1 MNGNTDTQRIFDATN
16 GGQDIIIH
24 YYPEAAA
31 CIGKRGA
38 KFRIR
43 SEKTPS
49 ASMKEMNGIWIVTDF
64 GGDGK
69 AHNGIDVC
77 MKEEGVSF
85 PEAIRIL
92 QARYNITSESGVVQ
106 VPKASYSSRPATEE
120 ETDGEWYFDQGEL
133 SETHLKEI
141 FARYVYS
148 KTTRNGTIQ
157 HRSWD
162 DLRKVCDR
170 YHLKALNAYTII
182 KDRKAHTYTAGPDYP
197 MFIYNFESWQKIYQ
211 PRHQDKSRRFM
222 YHGNKPGDHINGL
235 RQLQAAVEEKYKPE
249 QEGNE
254 EESEK
259 TKKGSKFDQ
268 VFLISGDRDA
278 LNLAALGQWPVWLN
292 SETATLSRGQWAT
305 LQGLCKKLINVPDI
319 DDTGKRQ
326 AHELNMQYLELHTLE
341 LPEELRRHKDFRG
354 NPCKDL
360 RDYLQHYNEY
370 AFFDLVKTALPY
382 KFWNDQYD
390 FKAKKTF
397 YDVNNTALY
406 HFLTKQGFYRIKS
419 QDTKEGY
426 RFIKLTGHVVKRVEA
441 KDIRDYINQFLIQQR
456 ADIELRNAFYRT
468 NQLSESSLSN
478 LPFTEIDF
486 TDYEKDGQYLFFRN
500 GTWKVS
506 ADKIEVFKPGEIHKY
521 VWENEVIPHDVSL
534 LDPSFRYYQ
543 EDDHSRIEVLDRSC
557 LFLRFLENTSKVH
570 WKVEAEGVLEY
581 DAEQRPTGLRKELT
595 REEALDHELHLANKL
610 YSLGYLLHRYKNPA
624 RPWAVWAMDHKIADE
639 SESHGGSGK
648 SLAYLALTQFMPA
661 DQEIPYTNILNGRD
675 PKLTD
680 NIHIFGD
687 VTEHTDLIIVN
698 DAHQY
703 INFQFFF
710 EPLTGTMS
718 CNPKHAQ
725 RFTLPFTKSPKFVFT
740 SNYAVRKADP
750 STLRRLLYTVFS
762 DWYHHGPNDEY
773 DDERTPMTEFG
784 KNLFDDFDE
793 HEWNLFFNTMARG
806 LQLYLELDAP
816 VAAPAENIKRRT
828 LKAAMGEEFK
838 TWADVYFNPE
848 NEKLDKLLVK
858 EDVKKQFIENS
869 GIKTNVT
876 TQRFTSALMAWCNYY
891 GYHLNPQDL
900 CVPGQKRI
908 IRKNDGVA
916 KEMIYVQTQLV
927 IVDEEKLTF

>member
-1 MNGNTDTQRIFDATN
+1 MTGNTDTQRLFDATN
-16 GGQDIIIH
+16 GGLDIIIH
-24 YYPEAAA
+24 YYPEAAD
-31 CIGKRGA
+31 CVGHRGR

-43 SEKTPS
+43 AEKTPS
-49 ASMKEMNGIWIVTDF
+49 ASIKELNGVWIVTDF

-77 MKEEGVSF
+77 MKEEGVTF

-92 QARYNITSESGVVQ
+92 QARYNITAEGLPAAA
-106 VPKASYSSRPATEE
+106 PKAAYNQRPATDDEK
-120 ETDGEWYFDQGEL
+120 DGEWYFDQTEL

-148 KTTRNGTIQ
+148 RTTRNGTEQ

-170 YHLKALNAYTII
+170 YHLKALNSYTII
-182 KDRKAHTYTAGPDYP
+182 KDRKAHIYSAGADYP
-197 MFIYNFESWQKIYQ
+197 MFIYNYESWQKIYQ

-222 YHGNKPGDHINGL
+222 YHGQKPHDHINGL
-235 RQLQAAVEEKYKPE
+235 RQLKSAVEESFKPDDE
-249 QEGNE
+249 HDE
-254 EESEK
+254 EKSRK
-259 TKKGSKFDQ
+259 SSKFDQ
-268 VFLISGDRDA
+268 IFLASGDRDA
-278 LNLAALGQWPVWLN
+278 LNLAALGHWPVWLN
-292 SETATLSRGQWAT
+292 SETASLTRGQWVN
-305 LQGLCKKLINVPDI
+305 LLGLAKRIINVPDI
-319 DDTGKRQ
+319 DETGLRK
-326 AHELNMQYLELHTLE
+326 AHELNMQYLELYTIE
-341 LPEELRRHKDFRG
+341 LPAELKQKKDWRG

-360 RDYLQHYNEY
+360 RDYLQHFNEY
-370 AFFDLVKTALPY
+370 AFTDLVKVALPY
-382 KFWNDQYD
+382 KFWTEQWDVKSKRN
-390 FKAKKTF
+390 F
-397 YDVNNTALY
+397 YEVNNTALY

-419 QDTKEGY
+419 QDAKEGY
-426 RFIKLTGHVVKRVEA
+426 RFIKLSGHVVKRIEA
-441 KDIRDYINQFLIQQR
+441 KDIRDYINVFLIQQR
-456 ADIELRNAFYRT
+456 ADVELRNAFYRT

-478 LPFTEIDF
+478 LPFIDIDF
-486 TDYEKDGQYLFFRN
+486 TDYEKDAQYLFFRN
-500 GTWKVS
+500 ATWKVS
-506 ADKIEVFKPGEIHKY
+506 AGKIDVFKPGEIKKY
-521 VWENEVIPHDVSL
+521 VWDNEVIPHDVTL
-534 LDPSFRYYQ
+534 LDPAFRYYQ
-543 EDDHSRIEVLDRSC
+543 EQDHSRIQIHNRDC
-557 LFLRFLENTSKVH
+557 LFLQFLENTSKVH
-570 WKVEAEGVLEY
+570 WKVEADGVVQY
-581 DAEQRPTGLRKELT
+581 DADQKPTGIRKELT
-595 REEALDHELHLANKL
+595 DDEKLEHELHLANKL

-661 DQEIPYTNILNGRD
+661 DQEILYTNILNGRD

-680 NIHIFGD
+680 NIHLFGD
-687 VTEHTDLIIVN
+687 VTEHTDLIIIN

-750 STLRRLLYTVFS
+750 STLRRILYTVFS

-773 DDERTPMTEFG
+773 EDERSPFTEFG
-784 KNLFDDFDE
+784 KNLFDDFNE
-793 HEWNLFFNTMARG
+793 NEWNLFFNTMARG

-816 VAAPAENIKRRT
+816 IAAPAENIKRRT

-838 TWADVYFNPE
+838 QWADVYFNPE
-848 NEKLDKLLVK
+848 NEQLDKLLVK
-858 EDVKKQFIENS
+858 EDVKKHFIEHS

-891 GYHLNPQDL
+891 GYILNPEEL
-900 CVPGQKRI
+900 TGPGTKRI
-908 IRKNDGVA
+908 IKKHEGVA
-916 KEMIYVQTQLV
+916 KEMVYVQTKLAV
-927 IVDEEKLTF
+927 ENEDEITF